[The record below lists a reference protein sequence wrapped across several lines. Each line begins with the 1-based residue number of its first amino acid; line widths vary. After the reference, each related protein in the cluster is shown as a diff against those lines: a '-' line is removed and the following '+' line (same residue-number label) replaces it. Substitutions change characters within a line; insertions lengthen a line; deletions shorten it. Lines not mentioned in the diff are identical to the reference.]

1 MRKNFILIL
10 FVVLITSLLIKGFS
24 GEKTQIPQNS
34 ENKIILLTDKTSYS
48 QGKSIKINIVN
59 QSDKKAELNIN
70 CQEPGVDIFQLQGNT
85 WSLKNTKVEAE
96 KPCNL
101 EIPAS
106 SQKQIDL
113 SNWRYRLFSEVG
125 QYQVKST
132 ALLNNETIEL
142 NSNIFTITK
151 PSIFSLLWNNLLY
164 RPIYNTLISLV
175 AYLPGH
181 SLGLAIIL
189 ITILIRF
196 ILYFPSQKALRS
208 QKNLQKIQPKLK
220 EIQNKYKG
228 NQEKIALET
237 MKLWKENKVN
247 PFGSCLPL
255 IIQMPILI
263 ALFYVVQGGLNPDN
277 TFLLY
282 SPLKNINIPNINH
295 IFLGILDLSKSNKVV
310 LPLIIAGLQ
319 FTQMKLSLASSNK
332 KNKEKQK
339 DNDKKQVDEMQMMNS
354 MMVYFMPIMIAFF
367 TASLPAGVG
376 LYWGVSTLFGIVQQL
391 IINREKDK
399 NEPEV
404 KVIGKKI

>member
-1 MRKNFILIL
+1 M
-10 FVVLITSLLIKGFS
+10 
-24 GEKTQIPQNS
+24 
-34 ENKIILLTDKTSYS
+34 
-48 QGKSIKINIVN
+48 
-59 QSDKKAELNIN
+59 
-70 CQEPGVDIFQLQGNT
+70 
-85 WSLKNTKVEAE
+85 
-96 KPCNL
+96 
-101 EIPAS
+101 
-106 SQKQIDL
+106 
-113 SNWRYRLFSEVG
+113 
-125 QYQVKST
+125 
-132 ALLNNETIEL
+132 
-142 NSNIFTITK
+142 
-151 PSIFSLLWNNLLY
+151 FSLLWNNLLY